1 MKKTI
6 IISAIGASL
15 LAMSMPITASADE
28 NSDVTVRIEGINEC
42 LYYGTY
48 ELSESK
54 TVADVLSSI
63 DEADDSISITGISD
77 GYITAVNDDK
87 AAHFGGWDGWLY
99 LVNDVEPTVSVSE
112 YTVKGGDSIV
122 LYYGD
127 PYGVG
132 MQRPV
137 ADTSEISKGI
147 IKFTSKDAEYDA
159 DYNVTYNVNPVADMT
174 VTWEADGKTTEIVT
188 DENGQITVPSD
199 FLTKGSHKLSV
210 SKVSESG
217 IPLVLRLAPDF
228 EVQVDE
234 IIAAET
240 TAVSTTTS
248 TETTTAATTAA
259 LTETKNVSSTAKST
273 TKAAS
278 AKNSSPKTSDAMP
291 VVGLFGLTAALT
303 ALMARKKND

>member
-15 LAMSMPITASADE
+15 LAMSMPFTASADE
-28 NSDVTVRIEGINEC
+28 SSDVTVRIEGINEC

-188 DENGQITVPSD
+188 DKNGQITVPSD

-273 TKAAS
+273 TNAAS
-278 AKNSSPKTSDAMP
+278 AKNSRPKTSAAMP

>member
-6 IISAIGASL
+6 IISAIGVSL
-15 LAMSMPITASADE
+15 LAMSMPFIASADE

-174 VTWEADGKTTEIVT
+174 VTWESDGKTTEIVT

-199 FLTKGSHKLSV
+199 FLTKGSHRLSV

-278 AKNSSPKTSDAMP
+278 AKNSSPKTSDTMP

>member
-174 VTWEADGKTTEIVT
+174 VTWESDGKTTEIVT

-240 TAVSTTTS
+240 TAVSTTT

-278 AKNSSPKTSDAMP
+278 AKNSSPKTSDTMP

>member
-15 LAMSMPITASADE
+15 LAMSMPFTASADE
-28 NSDVTVRIEGINEC
+28 SSDVTVRIEGINEC

-188 DENGQITVPSD
+188 DKNGQITVPSD

>member
-174 VTWEADGKTTEIVT
+174 VTWESDGKTTEIVT
-188 DENGQITVPSD
+188 DENGQIT
-199 FLTKGSHKLSV
+199 
-210 SKVSESG
+210 
-217 IPLVLRLAPDF
+217 
-228 EVQVDE
+228 
-234 IIAAET
+234 
-240 TAVSTTTS
+240 
-248 TETTTAATTAA
+248 ATGFT
-259 LTETKNVSSTAKST
+259 LYVT
-273 TKAAS
+273 
-278 AKNSSPKTSDAMP
+278 
-291 VVGLFGLTAALT
+291 L
-303 ALMARKKND
+303 

>member
-15 LAMSMPITASADE
+15 LAMSMPFIASADE

-42 LYYGTY
+42 LYYRTY

-99 LVNDVEPTVSVSE
+99 LVNDAEPTVSVSE

-174 VTWEADGKTTEIVT
+174 VTWESDGKTTEIVT

-278 AKNSSPKTSDAMP
+278 AKNSSPKTSDTMT

>member
-15 LAMSMPITASADE
+15 LAMSMPFIASADE

-87 AAHFGGWDGWLY
+87 AANFGGWDGWLY
-99 LVNDVEPTVSVSE
+99 LVNDAEPTVSVSE

-174 VTWEADGKTTEIVT
+174 VTWESDGKTTEIVT
-188 DENGQITVPSD
+188 DKNGQITVPSD
-199 FLTKGSHKLSV
+199 FLTKGSHRLSV

-234 IIAAET
+234 IIAA
-240 TAVSTTTS
+240 
-248 TETTTAATTAA
+248 ETTTAATTAA

-278 AKNSSPKTSDAMP
+278 AKNSSPKTSDTMP

>member
-15 LAMSMPITASADE
+15 LAMSMPFIASADE

-174 VTWEADGKTTEIVT
+174 VTWESDGKTTEIVT

-234 IIAAET
+234 IIATET

-278 AKNSSPKTSDAMP
+278 AKNSSPKTSDTMP
-291 VVGLFGLTAALT
+291 AVGLFGLTAALT

>member
-42 LYYGTY
+42 FYYGTY

-174 VTWEADGKTTEIVT
+174 VTWESDGKTTEIVT

-248 TETTTAATTAA
+248 TETTTVATTAA